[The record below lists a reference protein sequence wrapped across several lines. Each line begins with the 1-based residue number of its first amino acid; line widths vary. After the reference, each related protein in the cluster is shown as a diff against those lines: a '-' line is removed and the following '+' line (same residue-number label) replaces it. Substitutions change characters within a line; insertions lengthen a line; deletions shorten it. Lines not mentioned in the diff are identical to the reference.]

1 MIRTARTAVIVWA
14 AITVLIAVTLLW
26 IDLRLGAEGFAV
38 YIQQPPLIDLSVVL
52 ASVGIT
58 WLSIGALLALVAAG
72 RVNRS
77 NVLSVGGF
85 FLICWVYLNILS
97 ERFRYGDYA
106 YYFDAATRLREGQPL
121 PATYF
126 YLPFWA
132 TVTQF
137 IAPLGDHGFF
147 VVLWLFNVLS
157 LLLFYVLLYAT
168 LRRYGFAPRFAA
180 IVTTLF
186 LLANAPLL
194 RTLDY
199 VQVNLHT
206 LNFILLS
213 LLLYPR
219 RPFLSAFCLA
229 LAVHMKTSPV
239 VLVLAFLLEMDWR
252 WLVWFLFSLLVIA
265 AVTVV
270 FNGFAPFID
279 VLHNLQAL
287 ALSNNTIF
295 HDTSFDSFLRFTGR
309 ILHWSTEAVRVL
321 IYAAKGLF
329 ALVTIAVVVRGMRV
343 AAFVKSSEPG
353 ERVLNAAPALFVLMT
368 LASPIVWEH
377 HGIFVALPFLLLLK
391 RLDRPAGWIWFA
403 FAYLLE
409 FLLPTFD
416 FYPWSFGRLLAPLIV
431 LWLIW
436 RTTGSAAASSAFDR
450 VNMWL
455 ERNPVS
461 PQPT

>member
-1 MIRTARTAVIVWA
+1 MIRAARTALIVWT
-14 AITVLIAVTLLW
+14 AITVLIAVSLLW
-26 IDLRLGAEGFAV
+26 IDLRLGAAGFAL

-52 ASVGIT
+52 ASVGMA
-58 WLSIGALLALVAAG
+58 WLSVGALLALVAAG

-77 NVLSVGGF
+77 NVLSMVGF
-85 FLICWVYLNILS
+85 FLICWVYLDILA

-106 YYFDAATRLREGQPL
+106 YYLDAATRLRAGQPL

-147 VVLWLFNVLS
+147 MVLWSLNVLS
-157 LLLFYVLLYAT
+157 LLLFYVLLHAT
-168 LRRYGFAPRFAA
+168 LQRYGFAPRLAA

-186 LLANAPLL
+186 MLANTPLV

-239 VLVLAFLLEMDWR
+239 VLALAFVLEMDWR
-252 WLVWFLFSLLVIA
+252 WLVWFLFSLLLIA

-270 FNGFAPFID
+270 VNGFAPFIQ

-287 ALSNNTIF
+287 SLSTNTIF

-309 ILHWSTEAVRVL
+309 ILHLSTAAVRAL
-321 IYAAKGLF
+321 TYAAKGLL
-329 ALVTIAVVVRGMRV
+329 ALATVAVLARCMR
-343 AAFVKSSEPG
+343 ASAFVKSGELG

-377 HGIFVALPFLLLLK
+377 HGVFVALPFLLLLK
-391 RLDRPAGWIWFA
+391 RLDRPADWLWFA

-436 RTTGSAAASSAFDR
+436 RSAGPAVASAAFDR
-450 VNMWL
+450 VSLWL
-455 ERNPVS
+455 ERNPA
-461 PQPT
+461 